1 MKLFQAF
8 LLVALAGVLASAPVA
23 AHAAAVDE
31 VITRARAHL
40 GREAALDNVRT
51 LRYVG
56 TIEAGDEAR
65 GTIEILFKKPFQ
77 QRITQTIGELRE
89 VTALD
94 DMEGWVRI
102 EEVANPEN
110 WQMRLLDVP
119 QIRRLRANNWENL
132 NFFRGL
138 ERRGGRVEH
147 RGETTLDGKR
157 AVRLAFVHSP
167 EIVFTRYFDV
177 ATGKLLLTET
187 EQGGTIR
194 EEGEIVVAGIR
205 FPRRVISTI
214 EDRTVTITFS
224 EVKVNED
231 MPDSLFAV
239 PPLLTP

>member
-1 MKLFQAF
+1 MKTFR
-8 LLVALAGVLASAPVA
+8 LLILLASIAGLLLPPTATFA
-23 AHAAAVDE
+23 ATVDE
-31 VITRARAHL
+31 VISRARAHL
-40 GREAALDNVRT
+40 GRDAALDGVRT
-51 LRYVG
+51 LRYIG
-56 TIEAGDEAR
+56 TIQAGDEAR

-89 VTALD
+89 ITALD

-102 EEVANPEN
+102 EEVANPDN

-147 RGETTLDGKR
+147 RGEGTLNGTRTVK
-157 AVRLAFVHSP
+157 LAFVHNP
-167 EIVFTRYFDV
+167 EIVFIRHFDA
-177 ATGKLLLTET
+177 ATGKLLLTEI

-194 EEGEIVVAGIR
+194 EEGEIVVSGIR

-231 MPDSLFAV
+231 VPDSVFAV
-239 PPLLTP
+239 PPLHSP